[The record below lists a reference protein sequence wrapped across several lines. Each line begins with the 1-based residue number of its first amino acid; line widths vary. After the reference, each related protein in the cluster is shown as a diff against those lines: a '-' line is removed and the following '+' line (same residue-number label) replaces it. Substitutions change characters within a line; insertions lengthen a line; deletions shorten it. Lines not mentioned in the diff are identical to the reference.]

1 MASMKLQ
8 LAQGIGH
15 EDLIHQ
21 SLDLAVSAKATSVF
35 LKLYSNESLA
45 QAKAFD
51 EQSEAT
57 SQSSSSEPLRV
68 LPVSITDL
76 FDEKG
81 ECTAAGSVVL
91 QGSFA
96 ASQDA
101 PAVAALRASGAIVL
115 GRTNMTEFAFSG
127 IGINP
132 HFGTPKN
139 AHSRDVP
146 RVPGGSSSGSAV
158 AVALGLVPLAGNG
171 GFLLQPFQVA
181 EAGFA
186 IAHSPATA
194 VHRARPCSLC
204 PRW

>member
-21 SLDLAVSAKATSVF
+21 SLNLAASAKASSVF
-35 LKLYSNESLA
+35 LKLYPNESLA

-51 EQSEAT
+51 EQSKASSPLSP
-57 SQSSSSEPLRV
+57 SQPLRG
-68 LPVSITDL
+68 LPVSIKDL

-91 QGSFA
+91 QGASP

-132 HFGTPKN
+132 HHGTPVN
-139 AHSRDVP
+139 PCDPQTP
-146 RVPGGSSSGSAV
+146 RIPGGSSSGAAV
-158 AVALGLVPLAGNG
+158 
-171 GFLLQPFQVA
+171 
-181 EAGFA
+181 
-186 IAHSPATA
+186 
-194 VHRARPCSLC
+194 
-204 PRW
+204 